1 MNYILII
8 KMISEK
14 NPNFFSR
21 EDTVVP
27 RGYAGELLES
37 RCRCTGV
44 PQGLNHIGKGVTSLG
59 IT

>member
-21 EDTVVP
+21 EDT
-27 RGYAGELLES
+27 
-37 RCRCTGV
+37 GV